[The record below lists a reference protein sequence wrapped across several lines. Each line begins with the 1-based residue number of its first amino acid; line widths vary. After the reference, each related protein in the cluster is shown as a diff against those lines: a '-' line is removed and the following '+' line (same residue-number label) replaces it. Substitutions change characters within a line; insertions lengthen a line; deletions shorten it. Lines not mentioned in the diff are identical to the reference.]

1 MKLEAK
7 SISFAS
13 MEEPEFEEVYSAVMN
28 VLLDK
33 VFSRYAGRAEVDQI
47 IDQIMR
53 FA

>member
-1 MKLEAK
+1 
-7 SISFAS
+7 
-13 MEEPEFEEVYSAVMN
+13 MN

-33 VFSRYAGRAEVDQI
+33 VFIRYAGRAEVDAV